1 MVMREEMDNRES
13 QNGKRQSVVVTFTE
27 YVSGLAQLNV
37 LWLLSSLLILP
48 LFAATE
54 AVFYCVT
61 LLIKQEPF
69 PIWKTFKNYVKAN
82 LWSSIGRGAP
92 FFILGLVMLVD
103 AFVISVMPDTNTI
116 RPFLMG
122 ALIVLSIVFLFLFF
136 YHHVAVIDRKDT
148 LKKRVLTALIYT
160 GRYPL
165 YSLGLVAV
173 LLSQVLLSLYFVPL
187 LFFFSLSFPA
197 FCFTIVYQRVG
208 ERIKNLDQLN

>member
-1 MVMREEMDNRES
+1 MNNRATQHERDKS
-13 QNGKRQSVVVTFTE
+13 IVVTFTT
-27 YVSGLAQLNV
+27 YFSGLAQLNV

-61 LLIKQEPF
+61 LFIKQIPF
-69 PIWKTFKNYVKAN
+69 PIGKTFKDYVKAN

-92 FFILGLVMLVD
+92 FFILFLVMLVD
-103 AFVISVMPDTNTI
+103 AFVLVIMPNTNTI

-136 YHHVAVIDRKDT
+136 FHHVAVIDKKDS
-148 LKKRVLTALIYT
+148 LKERVIAAMSCI
-160 GRYPL
+160 GRYPF

-187 LFFFSLSFPA
+187 FFFFSLSFPA
-197 FCFTIVYQRVG
+197 FCFTLVYQRAK
-208 ERIKNLDQLN
+208 ERDKNLDQLT